1 MSYDCG
7 PLLTSGPQAFD
18 AELPYAD
25 RMVSVPGIQLLI
37 LMVLAVLAFGLEVF
51 ALVDCIR
58 TRPDAFTATGKQTK
72 NRWLIILG
80 LATAFGFLALPF
92 NGGGIMPVYGL
103 LPLIGVVAACIYLA
117 DVRPAVRQIRGGGSG
132 RNSGPYGPW

>member
-1 MSYDCG
+1 
-7 PLLTSGPQAFD
+7 
-18 AELPYAD
+18 
-25 RMVSVPGIQLLI
+25 MVSVHDIQFLI
-37 LMVLAVLAFGLEVF
+37 LMALAVLAFGLEVF
-51 ALVDCIR
+51 ALVDCVR
-58 TRPDAFTATGKQTK
+58 TRADAFTATGKQTK

-80 LATAFGFLALPF
+80 LAAAFGVLALPPT
-92 NGGGIMPVYGL
+92 GMPVYQL